1 MFTHAKIQKIER
13 RQRIAEIIL
22 NPQLPVRLV
31 PESESCMKMVFLES
45 NQMSL

>member
-1 MFTHAKIQKIER
+1 MQKYSVIER

-22 NPQLPVRLV
+22 NTQLLVWLV